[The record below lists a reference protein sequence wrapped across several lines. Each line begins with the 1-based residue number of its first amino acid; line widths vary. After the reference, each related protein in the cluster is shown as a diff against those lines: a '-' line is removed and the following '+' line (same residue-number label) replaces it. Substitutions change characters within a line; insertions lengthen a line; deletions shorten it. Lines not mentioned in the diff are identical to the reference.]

1 VTYKPATTS
10 GLSVQ
15 VPITKGSERPSLT
28 YFTNGNEGFVAES
41 PSIPITK

>member
-10 GLSVQ
+10 GLYVQ
-15 VPITKGSERPSLT
+15 VPITKGDEWPSLT
-28 YFTNGNEGFVAES
+28 YFTNGNGSFVAES